1 MGYAPR
7 MRWAAIAVSSTCLAA
22 IAPAAH
28 ASEERTSVY
37 EINPAI
43 DLPVLGLGLAATTAA
58 FIEVAPPPCLPSCE
72 APADLNA
79 IDRTALGRYST
90 SSLTVADAIVVTYVA
105 GPPVW
110 SALDTW
116 DGGAFLE
123 DAFVHGQTL
132 ALTQGLTQ
140 IMKFAVQRPAPLVYD
155 DRVPVDVK
163 EGRDAARAFW
173 SGHTATAFAGATS
186 HAVTYWLRHP
196 RDPWR
201 YVVLATNLAAAAAV
215 GMLKVDAGYHYW
227 SDVGAGAL
235 AGASLGVLVP
245 MLHARY

>member
-1 MGYAPR
+1 VKRADPIVAPLV
-7 MRWAAIAVSSTCLAA
+7 ACSFALASSAK
-22 IAPAAH
+22 

-37 EINPAI
+37 EIRPAV
-43 DLPVLGLGLAATTAA
+43 DLPVLGLGLAASSAA
-58 FIEVAPPPCLPSCE
+58 FIEVDPPACLPSCDPPE
-72 APADLNA
+72 RLNA
-79 IDRTALGRYST
+79 MDRTALGRYST
-90 SSLTVADAIVVTYVA
+90 SSRIAADAVIVTLVA

-116 DGGAFLE
+116 DAGAWLE
-123 DAFVHGQTL
+123 DAVVHGQTL

-140 IMKFAVQRPAPLVYD
+140 IVKFSVRRPAPLVYD
-155 DRVPVDVK
+155 ERVPLDVR

-173 SGHTATAFAGATS
+173 SGHTATAFASATS

-201 YVVLATNLAAAAAV
+201 YAVLATNLAAAMAV
-215 GMLKVDAGYHYW
+215 GMLKVDAGFHYW
-227 SDVGAGAL
+227 SDIGAGAV